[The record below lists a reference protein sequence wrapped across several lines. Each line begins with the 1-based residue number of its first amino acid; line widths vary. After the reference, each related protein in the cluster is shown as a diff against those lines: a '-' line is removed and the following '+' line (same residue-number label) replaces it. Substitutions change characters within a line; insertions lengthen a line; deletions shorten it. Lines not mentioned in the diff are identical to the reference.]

1 MVYFLEKMDVL
12 EHKELVHGVQ
22 QWYCNAI

>member
-12 EHKELVHGVQ
+12 EHKELVHGSGVQ
-22 QWYCNAI
+22 Q